1 MGKGGEQ
8 SVSTGNKKPLKL
20 DHLETEVL
28 RKWAKA
34 YGLKEDK
41 DRKVLL
47 EELVRYYLQVLFFCF
62 VRHAHKCGTI
72 FEYSY
77 K

>member
-8 SVSTGNKKPLKL
+8 AISKQSSKKQVALKL
-20 DHLETEVL
+20 EHLQTEEL

-34 YGLKEDK
+34 YGVNSDK

-47 EELVRYYLQVLFFCF
+47 EELVSTASHFSIVGIAAVIVCN
-62 VRHAHKCGTI
+62 
-72 FEYSY
+72 
-77 K
+77 